1 MKESSAV
8 IKLTQ
13 SEITHTIMA
22 LVMAKQASANLGIE
36 YYEKM
41 FNSLWKDFEKIKN
54 SIIEGEKNIE
64 NKNKMEE
71 KTRSNP
77 QTCEVCR
84 S

>member
-13 SEITHTIMA
+13 SEITHTIIA

-64 NKNKMEE
+64 NNNKMEE
-71 KTRSNP
+71 KT
-77 QTCEVCR
+77 
-84 S
+84 

>member
-54 SIIEGEKNIE
+54 SIIEGEKKIE
-64 NKNKMEE
+64 TNNKMGE

-77 QTCEVCR
+77 QTCEVCD
-84 S
+84 

>member
-13 SEITHTIMA
+13 SEITHTIIA

-54 SIIEGEKNIE
+54 SILEGEKNIE
-64 NKNKMEE
+64 TNNKMEE

-77 QTCEVCR
+77 QTCEVCD
-84 S
+84 

>member
-54 SIIEGEKNIE
+54 NIIEGEKNIE
-64 NKNKMEE
+64 TNNKMEE

-77 QTCEVCR
+77 QTCEVCD
-84 S
+84 

>member
-64 NKNKMEE
+64 TNNKMEE

-77 QTCEVCR
+77 QTCEVCD
-84 S
+84 

>member
-64 NKNKMEE
+64 TNNKMEE

-77 QTCEVCR
+77 QTCDV
-84 S
+84 SD